1 MVQRSS
7 GAACAGGRPWN
18 YPCGAYLARMQEF
31 CGDGDSIQTLNK
43 GLGG

>member
-18 YPCGAYLARMQEF
+18 YPCGAGLARMQEF